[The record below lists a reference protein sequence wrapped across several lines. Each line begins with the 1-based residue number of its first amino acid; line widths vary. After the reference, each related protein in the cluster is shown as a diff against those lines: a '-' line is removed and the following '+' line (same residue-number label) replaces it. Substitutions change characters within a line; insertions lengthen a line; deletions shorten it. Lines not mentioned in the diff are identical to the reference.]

1 MDQTDQR
8 TTDLAALLP
17 ELSVR
22 SGEYLGVKICVAFTW
37 RRLDV
42 CLSPNLD
49 LERNDVSLSPTRKRS
64 THPLAFWQMDH
75 LEYKRLVERPEVQAR
90 KRSAPLRSP
99 YLVLWT
105 RVVLLSVSRRMVLLL
120 LKEPLLFQHLLML
133 VSRLT
138 VRSVNVPSVRSLRIL
153 AP

>member
-22 SGEYLGVKICVAFTW
+22 SGEYLGVKICVAFAW

-49 LERNDVSLSPTRKRS
+49 LERNDVSPVPNEETIDAPSGL
-64 THPLAFWQMDH
+64 LADG
-75 LEYKRLVERPEVQAR
+75 
-90 KRSAPLRSP
+90 SS
-99 YLVLWT
+99 
-105 RVVLLSVSRRMVLLL
+105 
-120 LKEPLLFQHLLML
+120 
-133 VSRLT
+133 
-138 VRSVNVPSVRSLRIL
+138 
-153 AP
+153 